1 MLRFISLRVT
11 ISAVL
16 AAALLPVAAFAQ
28 SQDSQS
34 VAEAARRAR
43 EQKKTAAKPARVVTD
58 DDVKPAAPASS
69 ESTPASGAQAPSAA
83 DAANPPAVQALAGS
97 SGAQGPKDEKSA
109 KEIADLKEE
118 IKQALNDLDVLQRQL
133 SLEQDTYLSNP
144 DSARDTTGK
153 AKVDGIKLQT
163 GDKQQELDRLKARL
177 AELLSSQGG
186 SPATPPKS

>member
-11 ISAVL
+11 FSAVL
-16 AAALLPVAAFAQ
+16 AAALLPAAAFAQ

-34 VAEAARRAR
+34 VAAAARRAR
-43 EQKKTAAKPARVVTD
+43 EQKKSATKPARVVTN

-69 ESTPASGAQAPSAA
+69 ESTPASSAQASPASAAGNPPAAQAP
-83 DAANPPAVQALAGS
+83 AGS
-97 SGAQGPKDEKSA
+97 SGAQGPKDEKAS
-109 KEIADLKEE
+109 KEIAALKEE

-144 DSARDTTGK
+144 DYAHDTTGK
-153 AKVDGIKLQT
+153 AKVDGIKLQA

-177 AELLSSQGG
+177 AELQTSQGG
-186 SPATPPKS
+186 STATPPKS

>member
-1 MLRFISLRVT
+1 MLRFISLRMT

-16 AAALLPVAAFAQ
+16 AVALLPAAAFAQ

-43 EQKKTAAKPARVVTD
+43 EQKKSAAKPAHVITN

-69 ESTPASGAQAPSAA
+69 ESTPGSSAQASSSSAA
-83 DAANPPAVQALAGS
+83 GNPPAAQGPAGS
-97 SGAQGPKDEKSA
+97 SGAQEPKDEKSA
-109 KEIADLKEE
+109 KEIGALKEE
-118 IKQALNDLDVLQRQL
+118 IKQALNDLDLLQRQL

-144 DSARDTTGK
+144 DSAHDTTGK
-153 AKVDGIKLQT
+153 AKVDGIKQQT

-177 AELLSSQGG
+177 AELLSSQSG
-186 SPATPPKS
+186 STATPPKS